1 MEEGRSQYHEDPR
14 RRINC
19 TLGLHAEILVRV
31 VPKHRIFEKELKMA
45 GDKNKHTIWA
55 VLLSLLSLTTS
66 FQQNFQNNQLVVLA
80 PNEMVG
86 LYCHDQP
93 LNDPLLFLSV
103 FPQYQD
109 LPSEGSLH
117 GARIFLLLGSSHL
130 SARKILVLGR
140 SQPQEQVQPF
150 VCKPNT
156 ENIWRQDDPPSRIYL
171 VLVSSSLHVNS
182 PLVIVESVQPS
193 WRTVYQ

>member
-1 MEEGRSQYHEDPR
+1 
-14 RRINC
+14 
-19 TLGLHAEILVRV
+19 
-31 VPKHRIFEKELKMA
+31 MA

-55 VLLSLLSLTTS
+55 VLLSLLALTTS

-117 GARIFLLLGSSHL
+117 GTRIFLLLGSSHL
-130 SARKILVLGR
+130 LARKILVLGR

-193 WRTVYQ
+193 WRTVYK